1 MKKSFLILFV
11 CAFCF
16 LFVDAHTLTMEVTVF
31 NDWTVRK
38 SNEPIVIDMR
48 KIKELKWH
56 VTKAIVE
63 LKGKEVP
70 CQLDDMDG
78 DWRAD
83 ELVFLTDIEASEKQ
97 VFDVTLYS
105 EGKQREYEPR
115 VYAHMSIGS
124 KSSTDI
130 TAFETPG
137 SSNIF
142 NNLYHHGACF
152 ESELVGFRIYS
163 DSRQNVDI
171 YGKKKRQLELA
182 TTKFNSTGKHLSAG
196 YGHDVLWNGKSLA
209 CGTLRGWHNGIQEV
223 LDVKRRGQ
231 RILAYGPLRTV
242 VEVADLG
249 WCGNTCLRTRYTL
262 YAGHRDVEVLAYS
275 DEPLPTDLYFCTG
288 VQKIGSSPQGMLKP
302 DGIAASWG
310 KDWPDYGKKDI
321 YEEQSVGLAVFI
333 PTEYIYNMVED
344 SLNFVFVINAAQ
356 QHSFK
361 YWLSFCADMEE
372 DSPYHS
378 AKAWF
383 SSLNQW
389 RDDVSHPVKITSN
402 YKYKTN

>member
-1 MKKSFLILFV
+1 MQPMRKNLFILFV
-11 CAFCF
+11 YAFSV
-16 LFVDAHTLTMEVTVF
+16 LVVNAKTMTIKVMVA
-31 NDWTVRK
+31 NDWSERK
-38 SNEPIVIDMR
+38 SNEPIVIDMHQ
-48 KIKELKWH
+48 IKELEWH

-63 LKGKEVP
+63 IDGKEIP
-70 CQLDDMDG
+70 CQIDDMDG

-83 ELVFLTDIEASEKQ
+83 ELVFLTDIGAREKQ

-105 EGKQREYEPR
+105 EGQQREYEPR

-130 TAFETPG
+130 AAFETFGG
-137 SSNIF
+137 SNVF

-152 ESELVGFRIYS
+152 ESEFVGFRIYS

-171 YGKKKRQLELA
+171 YGKKSYQLELA
-182 TTKFNSTGKHLSAG
+182 TTKFNSTSHHLALG

-209 CGTLRGWHNGIQEV
+209 CGTLRRWHDGVQEIT
-223 LDVKRRGQ
+223 DVKRRGQ

-242 VEVADLG
+242 VEVTNFG

-262 YAGHRDVEVLAYS
+262 YAGHRDVEVSAYS

-288 VQKIGSSPQGMLKP
+288 VQKIGSFPQGVLKP
-302 DGIAASWG
+302 DGITASWG

-321 YEEQSVGLAVFI
+321 YEEQAVGLAVYV

-344 SLNFVFVINAAQ
+344 SLNYIIVIHAQ
-356 QHSFK
+356 KQHFFR
-361 YWLSFCADMEE
+361 YWLSFCADMEKE
-372 DSPYHS
+372 SPYHS
-378 AKAWF
+378 AKEWF
-383 SSLNQW
+383 SSLEQW
-389 RDDVSHPVKITSN
+389 REAILHPVKITLSN
-402 YKYKTN
+402 N